1 MAEDLLGIGKAT
13 EAIAKEV
20 ASLISPL
27 LRPGVEITGHIITD
41 QMTYL
46 RLTRWV
52 SILKKQQKLL
62 EDNNIQPQMVPPK
75 LLVPI
80 LMNGSLEDDDDL
92 IDKWAGL
99 LASAASGYS
108 VHSSFPRILAELT
121 SAEAKILDA
130 MYERLM
136 QTTSNRTDLY
146 NLIELHQMTSL
157 SSEEFKVLIYNL
169 KRLQLWEVPAQTT
182 GDPLLFIDFT
192 GEIPS
197 TVKARLSS
205 LGQDFVKA
213 CRGPSSR

>member
-157 SSEEFKVLIYNL
+157 SSEEFKVLLTRTL
-169 KRLQLWEVPAQTT
+169 KAKVRCPVN
-182 GDPLLFIDFT
+182 PLPWPVFH
-192 GEIPS
+192 
-197 TVKARLSS
+197 KA
-205 LGQDFVKA
+205 GV
-213 CRGPSSR
+213 

>member
-1 MAEDLLGIGKAT
+1 
-13 EAIAKEV
+13 
-20 ASLISPL
+20 
-27 LRPGVEITGHIITD
+27 
-41 QMTYL
+41 MTYL